1 MRIRRSFTSK
11 SKKIEHLLVEYI
23 RRSTF
28 STILYSCATV
38 LILAV
43 TTFTVCEQRK
53 YNKKQLD
60 LEELRAIPQVVAVLD
75 SIRFPESSEDR
86 NVVYTI
92 ENLSSAAS
100 IKLRQ
105 ASTISRL
112 KENPFLEAVTTTLL
126 ADIFPTQKKS
136 VHKRHEFK
144 LKGEVDTLYFHVRLD
159 YEDLLHRSYCYRASY
174 WIIAK
179 VDSVKGEKVHINCR
193 GGLEKSE
200 FER

>member
-1 MRIRRSFTSK
+1 MKILLSKIGKKFAWVIDKIKTHSNVLYTIFTG
-11 SKKIEHLLVEYI
+11 IIMVVMFI
-23 RRSTF
+23 TM
-28 STILYSCATV
+28 C
-38 LILAV
+38 
-43 TTFTVCEQRK
+43 QQGK
-53 YNKKQLD
+53 YNQRQQE

-75 SIRFPESSEDR
+75 TIRVPESSEDR
-86 NVVYTI
+86 NVVYTV
-92 ENLSSAAS
+92 ENLSSSAS

-105 ASTISRL
+105 ASTINRL
-112 KENPFLEAVTTTLL
+112 KENPFVEAVTTNLL

-144 LKGEVDTLYFHVRLD
+144 LKGEEDTLYFHVRLD
-159 YEDLLHRSYCYRASY
+159 YEDLLHRTYCYRASY

-179 VDSVKGEKVHINCR
+179 VDSVKGEKVHINWR

>member
-23 RRSTF
+23 RRSTV
-28 STILYSCATV
+28 STILYSGVTF

-53 YNKKQLD
+53 YNKRQLE
-60 LEELRAIPQVVAVLD
+60 LEELRAIPQVVAILD
-75 SIRFPESSEDR
+75 TIRVPESSEDR
-86 NVVYTI
+86 NLVYTI
-92 ENLSSAAS
+92 VNLSSEAS

-105 ASTISRL
+105 ASTINRL
-112 KENPFLEAVTTTLL
+112 KENPFVEAVATNLL

-144 LKGEVDTLYFHVRLD
+144 LKGEEDTLYFHVRLD

-179 VDSVKGEKVHINCR
+179 VDSVNGDINWR

-200 FER
+200 FQR